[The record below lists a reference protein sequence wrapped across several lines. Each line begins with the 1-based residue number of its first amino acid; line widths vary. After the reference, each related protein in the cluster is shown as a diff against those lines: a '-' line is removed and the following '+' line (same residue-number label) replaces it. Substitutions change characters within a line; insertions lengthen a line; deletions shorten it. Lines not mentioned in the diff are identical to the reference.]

1 MESNPDYV
9 THDGPVLDTAVIDGL
24 RELGGDED
32 PGLVLELIE
41 MFLDDAPSRLSEMM
55 KGLEV
60 GDLELMT
67 RSVHTLKSSAANMGA
82 MLLSSIC
89 KEMEAAAREQD
100 VARYAAM
107 TEACRQAYDRS
118 ASALREV
125 S

>member
-1 MESNPDYV
+1 MESNPDDV
-9 THDGPVLDTAVIDGL
+9 PCERPVLDTAVIEGL
-24 RELGGDED
+24 RELGGDDD

-55 KGLEV
+55 QGLEA

-67 RSVHTLKSSAANMGA
+67 RSAHTLKSSAANMGA

-89 KEMEAAAREQD
+89 KELEAAARAQD

-107 TEACRQAYDRS
+107 TEACQEIYDRS
-118 ASALREV
+118 EKALREIR
-125 S
+125 